1 MRKCSSSSPTLSW
14 VEPIT
19 AAALA
24 SSDQVFEP
32 VLNVPA
38 LGTFLFISIVFTLLQ
53 IRTSQVETAV
63 QERNKALANLRRI
76 KSLELTEE
84 FQTSTV
90 EQALEEFELAVQKEE
105 RLRNVIP
112 GVARIVSPSA
122 LNDPAEQ
129 EARAA
134 AKQFLG
140 KEYDI
145 GKEYVNAEG
154 NVKDRGGDVTSGQLS
169 SPAAIAVLATVSLS
183 LLALLMF
190 LGQDPMSTSFS
201 TSNM

>member
-1 MRKCSSSSPTLSW
+1 MT
-14 VEPIT
+14 T
-19 AAALA
+19 AAIS

-84 FQTSTV
+84 FQASTV
-90 EQALEEFELAVQKEE
+90 QQAVEQFESAVQKEE
-105 RLRNVIP
+105 RLRSVIP
-112 GVARIVSPSA
+112 GVARIVPPSA

-145 GKEYVNAEG
+145 GKEYVNVEG
-154 NVKDRGGDVTSGQLS
+154 SVKDGGGDVTSGQLS
-169 SPAAIAVLATVSLS
+169 SPAAIAVLATVSFS

-190 LGQDPMSTSFS
+190 LGQDPMASLSP
-201 TSNM
+201 SNM